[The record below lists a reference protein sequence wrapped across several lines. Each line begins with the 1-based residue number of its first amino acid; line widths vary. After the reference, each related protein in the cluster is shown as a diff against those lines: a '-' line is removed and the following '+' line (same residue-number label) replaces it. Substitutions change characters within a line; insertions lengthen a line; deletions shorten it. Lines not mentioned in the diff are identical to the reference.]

1 MVVGLTGRYC
11 AGKDT
16 VARLF
21 AAKGYRVIDVDSL
34 GHAALAEKATEVRA
48 AFGPTVMRPDGTV
61 DRRAL
66 GTVVFGDGP
75 ALSRLEGIVHPVMI
89 DRVKAII
96 REAPSDVLI
105 NAAVLRRMGLDA
117 LCGAVV
123 CVTAPLLLRVCRA
136 MRRDGVTVRE
146 ALARISS
153 QGDVGPQLNGPAV
166 DTYTV
171 RNRGTARSLE
181 RRVERILRRMKG
193 REG

>member
-21 AAKGYRVIDVDSL
+21 AARGYRVLDVDAL
-34 GHAALAEKATEVRA
+34 GHEALTDRAEEVRA
-48 AFGPTVMRPDGTV
+48 AFGPSVLRPDGTV
-61 DRRAL
+61 DRRTL
-66 GTVVFGDGP
+66 GRLVFGDP
-75 ALSRLEGIVHPVMI
+75 RALSRLEGIIHPVMVE
-89 DRVKAII
+89 RVKAFL
-96 REAPSDVLI
+96 RDNPGDVLV
-105 NAAVLRRMGLDA
+105 NAAVLHRMGLAA

-123 CVTAPLLLRVCRA
+123 CVTAPLLLQLCRA
-136 MRRDGVTVRE
+136 VRRDGITVRE

-153 QGDVGPQLNGPAV
+153 QGDVGAQLNGPAV

-171 RNRGTARSLE
+171 RNRGTSRSLE

-193 REG
+193 GEG

>member
-21 AAKGYRVIDVDSL
+21 AARGYRVVDVDSL
-34 GHAALAEKATEVRA
+34 GHAALAEKAAVVAA
-48 AFGPTVMRPDGTV
+48 AFGPTVLRPDGTV
-61 DRRAL
+61 DL
-66 GTVVFGDGP
+66 GRVVFGDGP
-75 ALSRLEGIVHPVMI
+75 SLSRLEGIVHPVMI

-96 REAPSDVLI
+96 REAPGDVLI
-105 NAAVLRRMGLDA
+105 NAAILHRMGLHA

-123 CVTAPLLLRVCRA
+123 YVTAPLPLLVCRA
-136 MRRDGVTVRE
+136 VRRDGVTVRE

-153 QGDVGPQLNGPAV
+153 QGDTGPQLNGPQV

-181 RRVERILRRMKG
+181 RRVERILRWMKG